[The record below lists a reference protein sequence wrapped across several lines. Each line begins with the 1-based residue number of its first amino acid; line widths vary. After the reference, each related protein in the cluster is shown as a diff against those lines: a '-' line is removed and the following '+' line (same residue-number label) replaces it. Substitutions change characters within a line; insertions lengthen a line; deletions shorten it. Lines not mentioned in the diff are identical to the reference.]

1 VNKQKPVKRGGSGS
15 VGGRPSLGPYTQV
28 QSRIFYAYDVTRL
41 RPALKP
47 FRLYWFPVVRST
59 NDHAAELRSAGKLY
73 APAVVLAGNQRA
85 GRGRGNNTWWSRPG
99 CITATFVFPID
110 EQVQPHQIPLLAGL
124 GVRNAVAELTGKDDE
139 IQLKW
144 PNDVLYK
151 GLKLAGLLCERKEK
165 ADLVGI
171 GLNVNVDPQY
181 IPDDLAERIT
191 AMSIF
196 TGELHDLTIVLAT
209 VAKHVRALVTHQA
222 ERPFGSVL
230 REYDSHHALVGKRV
244 SVDVGSGE
252 QVSGKCEGLDKDGRL
267 IVRGRGKPEHVIA
280 GHVTTV

>member
-1 VNKQKPVKRGGSGS
+1 MGKQKPLTRR
-15 VGGRPSLGPYTQV
+15 GGRPALGRYTQV
-28 QSRIFYAYDVTRL
+28 ESRTFYTYDVTRL
-41 RPALKP
+41 RPAIKP
-47 FRLYWFPVVRST
+47 FRLYWFSVVRST
-59 NDHAAELRSAGKLY
+59 SDHAAELRAAGRLY
-73 APAVVLAGNQRA
+73 APAVVLAGSQRA
-85 GRGRGNNTWWSRPG
+85 GRGRGANTWWSRPG

-110 EQVQPHQIPLLAGL
+110 EQVHPHQIPLLAGL
-124 GVRNAVAELTGKDDE
+124 GVRNAVAELTGKKDE

-181 IPDDLAERIT
+181 IPDDLADRIT

-196 TGELHDLTIVLAT
+196 TDELYDLVDVLTA

-230 REYDSHHALVGKRV
+230 REYDSHHALLGKRV
-244 SVDVGSGE
+244 SVDVGNG
-252 QVSGKCEGLDKDGRL
+252 QHLTGKCEGLDREGRL
-267 IVRGRGKPEHVIA
+267 IVRGRGKPEHVVA
-280 GHVTTV
+280 GHVTMI

>member
-1 VNKQKPVKRGGSGS
+1 MSKAKPAKRS
-15 VGGRPSLGPYTQV
+15 GRPPLEQYTQV
-28 QSRIFYAYDVTRL
+28 ESRIFYAYDLIRL

-47 FRLYWFPVVRST
+47 FRLYWFPVIRST
-59 NDHAAELRSAGKLY
+59 NDHAADLRAAGKLY
-73 APAVVLAGNQRA
+73 APAVVLTGHQRA
-85 GRGRGNNTWWSRPG
+85 GRGRGGNTWWSRPG

-124 GVRNAVAELTGKDDE
+124 GVRNAVAELTGNDD

-151 GLKLAGLLCERKEK
+151 GQKLAGLLCERKEK

-171 GLNVNVDPQY
+171 GLNVNLKPEW
-181 IPDDLAERIT
+181 IPEELADRIT
-191 AMSIF
+191 AMSII
-196 TGELHDLTIVLAT
+196 TSGALYNLADVLAT

-244 SVDVGSGE
+244 SVDVGNGE

-267 IVRGRGKPEHVIA
+267 IVRGRGKAERVIA
-280 GHVTTV
+280 GHVTIV

>member
-1 VNKQKPVKRGGSGS
+1 MSKQKTVKRL
-15 VGGRPSLGPYTQV
+15 GRPLLGKMTQV
-28 QSRIFYAYDVTRL
+28 ESRFFYAYDLTRL
-41 RPALKP
+41 RPAIKP
-47 FRLYWFPVVRST
+47 FRLHWFPVIRST
-59 NDHAAELRSAGKLY
+59 NDHAADLRAAGKLY
-73 APAVVLAGNQRA
+73 APSVVLAGHQRA
-85 GRGRGNNTWWSRPG
+85 GRGRGGNTWWSRPG

-124 GVRNAVAELTGKDDE
+124 GVRNAVAEITGNRD

-151 GLKLAGLLCERKEK
+151 GQKLAGLLCERKEK

-171 GLNVNVDPQY
+171 GLNVNLKPEW
-181 IPDDLAERIT
+181 IPDELAERIT
-191 AMSIF
+191 AMSLI
-196 TGELHDLTIVLAT
+196 TDELYNLADVLAA

-252 QVSGKCEGLDKDGRL
+252 HVSGKCEGLDKEGRL
-267 IVRGRGKPEHVIA
+267 IVRGRGKAEHVIA
-280 GHVTTV
+280 GQVTTI